1 MANKDRRARDLL
13 PDFDFFSAFL
23 AFFFGIRMELKPIPV
38 KARRRR

>member
-1 MANKDRRARDLL
+1 MAGNYRRHRGLFAEL
-13 PDFDFFSAFL
+13 DFFSAFL